1 MSETTLIWLFGI
13 VGAWLFLLSSAMFA
27 IIVAQVK
34 TNFAMNLFIGTLE
47 EKIGKALHNDDNHLG
62 LDQLIDRLM
71 TGPKT
76 ETDYFNLKN
85 QCNWI
90 VENKSASR
98 EDRIG
103 AAQMAAI
110 CEYMLIMRFG
120 KTKDTV

>member
-1 MSETTLIWLFGI
+1 MNENTLIWLFGI
-13 VGAWLFLLSSAMFA
+13 VGAWLVLLTGTLLGM
-27 IIVAQVK
+27 IIAQVK

-47 EKIGKALHNDDNHLG
+47 DKIGKALHNDDNHLG
-62 LDQLIDRLM
+62 LDQLIDQLT
-71 TGPKT
+71 TGNKT

-98 EDRIG
+98 EDRLG

-110 CEYMLIMRFG
+110 CEFVLITRFG
-120 KTKDTV
+120 KTKATV